1 MLGFLLS
8 RSYLYGMIET
18 AQPKKRGRKPA
29 IKLEVAPQITEIDGE
44 IEGTIVEKLKML
56 GQQLQFMDVK
66 LNEEPY
72 RMELRVKRSEI
83 LNRVY
88 HLINEL

>member
-8 RSYLYGMIET
+8 YSYLYGMIET
-18 AQPKKRGRKPA
+18 TQPKKRGRKPA
-29 IKLEVAPQITEIDGE
+29 IKLEVAPQIVEIEGE
-44 IEGTIVEKLKML
+44 IEGTTIEKLKML

-72 RMELRVKRSEI
+72 RMELRVKRGEM

-88 HLINEL
+88 HLISEL

>member
-1 MLGFLLS
+1 
-8 RSYLYGMIET
+8 MIEIT
-18 AQPKKRGRKPA
+18 QPKKRGRKPA

-44 IEGTIVEKLKML
+44 IEGTTIEKLKML

-72 RMELRVKRSEI
+72 RMDLRVKRGET

-88 HLINEL
+88 HLLSSSFIGASCSHS